1 MTRDSDEESYTHPSH
16 PYAMDTACIGG
27 SRRRRRS
34 VSLRHE
40 ECSNESEPTSPQK
53 PYIENLVEMVRKRID
68 EDKLQSHGGIGS
80 SVLRISDSLLSS
92 EIMSHRFS
100 KKLVILSF
108 DCYTGVTD
116 PV

>member
-1 MTRDSDEESYTHPSH
+1 MRSPILIPHSRMRWTPLALEAAEGIVDLR
-16 PYAMDTACIGG
+16 PYAARNVLM
-27 SRRRRRS
+27 R
-34 VSLRHE
+34 VNL
-40 ECSNESEPTSPQK
+40 TSPQK
-53 PYIENLVEMVRKRID
+53 PCIENLVEMVRKRIN

-80 SVLRISDSLLSS
+80 SILRISDSLLSS